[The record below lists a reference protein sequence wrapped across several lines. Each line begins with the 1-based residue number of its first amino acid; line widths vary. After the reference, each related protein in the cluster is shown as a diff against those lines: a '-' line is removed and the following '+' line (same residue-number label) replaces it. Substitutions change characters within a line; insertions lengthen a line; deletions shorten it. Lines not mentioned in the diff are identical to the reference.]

1 MSDSAQQAKAQ
12 KKAYDEACKRV
23 LSERGIMAHIL
34 KACTEEFKDCDL
46 QDIAQRYIQGEPSI
60 SRIAVEPEAISPRIE
75 SEQTEDKSGT
85 EGTVYYDIRFHAVA
99 PIDGK
104 RIQLIINLEAQNDF
118 NPGYPLLKR
127 AVYYCGRMISSQ
139 YGTVFVKSHYE
150 KIQKVY
156 SIWICTMPTKK
167 WEYNISSYQLIEKY
181 LIGHTQVEWSHYD
194 LINIVLVCL
203 GSKSHKQLK
212 GILRLL
218 NMLLLDNISSQEK
231 QKLLEKE
238 FDVTM
243 TPHLEKG
250 VAAMC
255 NLSEGIERRG
265 ELRGRKL
272 GEEVGEK
279 RGELRGR
286 KIGEKIGQERGE
298 KTGRKALS
306 VLLQKLMQEGRKE
319 DVDRVLQ
326 DDEYQEQLLREYHL
340 K

>member
-1 MSDSAQQAKAQ
+1 MQEGSFRA
-12 KKAYDEACKRV
+12 
-23 LSERGIMAHIL
+23 GIMAHIL

-167 WEYNISSYQLIEKY
+167 WEYNISSYQLIEKH
-181 LIGHTQVEWSHYD
+181 LIGHTQAEWSHYD

>member
-1 MSDSAQQAKAQ
+1 
-12 KKAYDEACKRV
+12 
-23 LSERGIMAHIL
+23 MAHIL

-60 SRIAVEPEAISPRIE
+60 SRIVVEPEAISPRIE

-167 WEYNISSYQLIEKY
+167 WEYNISSYQLIEKH
-181 LIGHTQVEWSHYD
+181 LIGHTQAERSHYD

-203 GSKSHKQLK
+203 GSKNYKQLK

-218 NMLLLDNISSQEK
+218 NMLLLDNIGSREMQE
-231 QKLLEKE
+231 LLTTE
-238 FDVTM
+238 FSVTV

-250 VAAMC
+250 VAEMC
-255 NLSEGIERRG
+255 NLSEGIER
-265 ELRGRKL
+265 
-272 GEEVGEK
+272 

>member
-1 MSDSAQQAKAQ
+1 MQAGSFRAGH
-12 KKAYDEACKRV
+12 Y
-23 LSERGIMAHIL
+23 GHIL

-46 QDIAQRYIQGEPSI
+46 QDIAQRYILGEPSI

-156 SIWICTMPTKK
+156 SIWICTMPMKK
-167 WEYNISSYQLIEKY
+167 WEYNISSYQLTEKH
-181 LIGHTQVEWSHYD
+181 LIGHTQAERSHYD

-203 GSKSHKQLK
+203 GSKSYQHLK

-218 NMLLLDNISSQEK
+218 NMLLLDNIGSQEM
-231 QKLLEKE
+231 QELLTTE
-238 FDVTM
+238 FNVTI

-250 VAAMC
+250 VAEMC

-265 ELRGRKL
+265 ELRGRK
-272 GEEVGEK
+272 
-279 RGELRGR
+279 
-286 KIGEKIGQERGE
+286 IGDKA
-298 KTGRKALS
+298 GRKALGT
-306 VLLQKLMQEGRKE
+306 LLQKLIQEGRKE
-319 DVDRVLQ
+319 DVDRVLR

>member
-60 SRIAVEPEAISPRIE
+60 SRIAVEPEAISPRIAVEPEAISPRIE

-167 WEYNISSYQLIEKY
+167 WEYNISRYRLTEDH
-181 LIGHTQVEWSHYD
+181 LIGHTQAERSHYD

-203 GSKSHKQLK
+203 GSKNYKQLK

-265 ELRGRKL
+265 EKRGRKL
-272 GEEVGEK
+272 GEELGEK
-279 RGELRGR
+279 RGWNLGKQDDVLEMLKDGVPF
-286 KIGEKIGQERGE
+286 EKIAQYT
-298 KTGRKALS
+298 KLS
-306 VLLQKLMQEGRKE
+306 LEAIADIAKQNKLI
-319 DVDRVLQ
+319 
-326 DDEYQEQLLREYHL
+326 
-340 K
+340 

>member
-1 MSDSAQQAKAQ
+1 
-12 KKAYDEACKRV
+12 
-23 LSERGIMAHIL
+23 MAHIL

-167 WEYNISSYQLIEKY
+167 WEYNISSYQLIEKH
-181 LIGHTQVEWSHYD
+181 LIGHTQAEWSHYD

-243 TPHLEKG
+243 TPHLAKG
-250 VAAMC
+250 VAAIS
-255 NLSEGIERRG
+255 NLSEAIERRV

>member
-1 MSDSAQQAKAQ
+1 
-12 KKAYDEACKRV
+12 
-23 LSERGIMAHIL
+23 
-34 KACTEEFKDCDL
+34 
-46 QDIAQRYIQGEPSI
+46 
-60 SRIAVEPEAISPRIE
+60 
-75 SEQTEDKSGT
+75 
-85 EGTVYYDIRFHAVA
+85 
-99 PIDGK
+99 
-104 RIQLIINLEAQNDF
+104 
-118 NPGYPLLKR
+118 
-127 AVYYCGRMISSQ
+127 
-139 YGTVFVKSHYE
+139 
-150 KIQKVY
+150 
-156 SIWICTMPTKK
+156 MPMKK
-167 WEYNISSYQLIEKY
+167 WEYNISSYQLIEKH
-181 LIGHTQVEWSHYD
+181 LIGHTQAERSHYD

-203 GSKSHKQLK
+203 GSKNYKQLK

-218 NMLLLDNISSQEK
+218 NMLLLDNIGSREMQE
-231 QKLLEKE
+231 LLTTE
-238 FDVTM
+238 FSVTV

-250 VAAMC
+250 VAEMC

-326 DDEYQEQLLREYHL
+326 DDEYQERLLREYHL

>member
-23 LSERGIMAHIL
+23 LSEREIMAHIL
-34 KACTEEFKDCDL
+34 KSCTEEFKDCSL
-46 QDIAQRYIQGEPSI
+46 LDIAWRYIQGEPSI
-60 SRIAVEPEAISPRIE
+60 SRIAVEPETISPRIE
-75 SEQTEDKSGT
+75 SEQTEDKSEV

-99 PIDGK
+99 PVDGK
-104 RIQLIINLEAQNDF
+104 MIQLIINLEAQNDF

-127 AVYYCGRMISSQ
+127 AVYYCSRMISSQ

-167 WEYNISSYQLIEKY
+167 WEYNISRYRLMEDH
-181 LIGHTQVEWSHYD
+181 LIGHTQAERNHYD
-194 LINIVLVCL
+194 LITIVLVCL
-203 GSKSHKQLK
+203 GSKNHKQLK

-218 NMLLLDNISSQEK
+218 NMLLLDNMGSQEK
-231 QKLLEKE
+231 QELLAKE

-250 VAAMC
+250 VAEMC

-265 ELRGRKL
+265 ELRGRK
-272 GEEVGEK
+272 
-279 RGELRGR
+279 
-286 KIGEKIGQERGE
+286 IGDKA
-298 KTGRKALS
+298 GRKALGT
-306 VLLQKLMQEGRKE
+306 LLQKLIQEGRKE
-319 DVDRVLQ
+319 DVDRVLR

>member
-34 KACTEEFKDCDL
+34 KTCTEEFKDCDL

-60 SRIAVEPEAISPRIE
+60 SRIAVEPEAILPRIE
-75 SEQTEDKSGT
+75 SEQTEDKSEA

-99 PIDGK
+99 PVDGK
-104 RIQLIINLEAQNDF
+104 LIQLIINLEAQNDF

-150 KIQKVY
+150 KIQKIY
-156 SIWICTMPTKK
+156 SIWIWTMPMKK
-167 WEYNISSYQLIEKY
+167 WEYNISSYQLTEKH
-181 LIGHTQVEWSHYD
+181 LIGHTQAERSHYD

-203 GSKSHKQLK
+203 GSKSYQHLK

-218 NMLLLDNISSQEK
+218 NMLLLDNIGSQEM
-231 QKLLEKE
+231 QELLTTE
-238 FDVTM
+238 FNVTM

-250 VAAMC
+250 VAEMC

-286 KIGEKIGQERGE
+286 KIGDKA
-298 KTGRKALS
+298 GRKALGT
-306 VLLQKLMQEGRKE
+306 LLQKLIQEGRKE
-319 DVDRVLQ
+319 DVDRVLR

>member
-1 MSDSAQQAKAQ
+1 MSDPAQQAKAQ

-167 WEYNISSYQLIEKY
+167 WEYNISSYQLIEKH

>member
-23 LSERGIMAHIL
+23 LSDRGIMAHIL

-60 SRIAVEPEAISPRIE
+60 SRIAVEPEAILPRIE
-75 SEQTEDKSGT
+75 SEQTEDKSEA

-99 PIDGK
+99 PVDGK
-104 RIQLIINLEAQNDF
+104 LIQLIINLEAQNDF

-167 WEYNISSYQLIEKY
+167 WEYNISSYQLTEKH
-181 LIGHTQVEWSHYD
+181 LIGHTQAERSHYD

-203 GSKSHKQLK
+203 GNKSYQHLK

-218 NMLLLDNISSQEK
+218 NMLLLDNIGSQEM
-231 QKLLEKE
+231 QELLTTE
-238 FDVTM
+238 FNVTM

-250 VAAMC
+250 VAEMC

-286 KIGEKIGQERGE
+286 KIGDKA
-298 KTGRKALS
+298 GRKALGT
-306 VLLQKLMQEGRKE
+306 LLQKLIQEGRKE
-319 DVDRVLQ
+319 DVDRVLR

>member
-1 MSDSAQQAKAQ
+1 M
-12 KKAYDEACKRV
+12 
-23 LSERGIMAHIL
+23 
-34 KACTEEFKDCDL
+34 
-46 QDIAQRYIQGEPSI
+46 
-60 SRIAVEPEAISPRIE
+60 EPEAISPRIE

-104 RIQLIINLEAQNDF
+104 RIQLIINLGAQNDF

-139 YGTVFVKSHYE
+139 YGAVFVKSHYE

-167 WEYNISSYQLIEKY
+167 WEYNISRYRLTEDH
-181 LIGHTQVEWSHYD
+181 LIGHTQAERSHYD

-203 GSKSHKQLK
+203 GSKNYKQLK

-265 ELRGRKL
+265 EKRGRKL
-272 GEEVGEK
+272 GEELGEK
-279 RGELRGR
+279 RGWNLGKQDDVLEMLKDGVPF
-286 KIGEKIGQERGE
+286 EKIAQYT
-298 KTGRKALS
+298 KLS
-306 VLLQKLMQEGRKE
+306 LEAIADIAKQNKLI
-319 DVDRVLQ
+319 
-326 DDEYQEQLLREYHL
+326 
-340 K
+340 

>member
-23 LSERGIMAHIL
+23 LSEREIMAHIL
-34 KACTEEFKDCDL
+34 KSCTEEFKDCSL
-46 QDIAQRYIQGEPSI
+46 LDIAWRYIQGEPSI
-60 SRIAVEPEAISPRIE
+60 SRIAVEPETISPRIE
-75 SEQTEDKSGT
+75 GEQTEDKSGA

-99 PIDGK
+99 PVDGK
-104 RIQLIINLEAQNDF
+104 MIQLIVNLEAQNDF

-139 YGTVFVKSHYE
+139 YGTVFVKLHYE

-167 WEYNISSYQLIEKY
+167 WEYNISRYRFTEEH
-181 LIGHTQVEWSHYD
+181 LIGRTQAERSHYD
-194 LINIVLVCL
+194 LITIVLVCL

-218 NMLLLDNISSQEK
+218 NMLLLDNMGSQEK
-231 QKLLEKE
+231 QELLAKE
-238 FDVTM
+238 FNVTM

-250 VAAMC
+250 VATMC

-265 ELRGRKL
+265 ERRGEKRGEKRGRKL

-279 RGELRGR
+279 RGWNLGKQDDVLEMLKDGVPF
-286 KIGEKIGQERGE
+286 EKIAQYT
-298 KTGRKALS
+298 KLS
-306 VLLQKLMQEGRKE
+306 LEAIADIAKQNKLI
-319 DVDRVLQ
+319 
-326 DDEYQEQLLREYHL
+326 
-340 K
+340 

>member
-1 MSDSAQQAKAQ
+1 MRPHDFQSVWYGFREIPLRKNPEGLFHLDL
-12 KKAYDEACKRV
+12 YDADE
-23 LSERGIMAHIL
+23 
-34 KACTEEFKDCDL
+34 
-46 QDIAQRYIQGEPSI
+46 
-60 SRIAVEPEAISPRIE
+60 
-75 SEQTEDKSGT
+75 
-85 EGTVYYDIRFHAVA
+85 
-99 PIDGK
+99 
-104 RIQLIINLEAQNDF
+104 
-118 NPGYPLLKR
+118 
-127 AVYYCGRMISSQ
+127 
-139 YGTVFVKSHYE
+139 
-150 KIQKVY
+150 
-156 SIWICTMPTKK
+156 K
-167 WEYNISSYQLIEKY
+167 WEYNISSYQLIEKH
-181 LIGHTQVEWSHYD
+181 LIGHTQAEWSHYD

-255 NLSEGIERRG
+255 NLSEGIERRV

-298 KTGRKALS
+298 KREEKRS
-306 VLLQKLMQEGRKE
+306 VYCSRN
-319 DVDRVLQ
+319 
-326 DDEYQEQLLREYHL
+326 
-340 K
+340 